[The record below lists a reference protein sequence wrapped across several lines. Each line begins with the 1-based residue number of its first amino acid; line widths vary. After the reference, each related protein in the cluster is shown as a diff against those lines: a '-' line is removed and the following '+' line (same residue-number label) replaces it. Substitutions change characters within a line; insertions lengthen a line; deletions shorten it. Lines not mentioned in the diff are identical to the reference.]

1 MKIRNVKEDFLHY
14 VWQYKKFD
22 FSNLTT
28 ASGDLLTIAS
38 VGRYLQQAGPD
49 FFNAQIT
56 IGKQKWAGNVEI
68 HIKSSDWYLHHHEKD
83 SHYDNVILHVV
94 WEHNTPVFRR
104 DNTEIPVLELKNF
117 ISKEVLTHYLSLIS
131 PKSWIYCENQ
141 IATIDDFVWQ
151 NWKERLYF
159 ERLERKSISI
169 EQLLSSNENHW
180 EAVLFCMLAKNF
192 GLNTNGDSFLKM
204 AKAIPFGVIRK
215 ECFDVENL
223 EALFYGITDL
233 LLDYHEDRYAKDLKK
248 RFDYISQKHQ
258 LKKTIIE
265 PLQFF
270 KHRPDNFP
278 TIRLAQLAMLY
289 HSHQNLFSKIIA
301 VKKLEEMYKLFDV
314 SVSKYWE
321 THYQFDKESPKKK
334 KPFSKSFIDLLL
346 INTIIPFQFAY
357 AKSQGKEIS
366 ETILEMMQSI
376 KPEQNASIEKFSSYG
391 ITTRNAFETQ
401 SLLQLKNEYC
411 SHSKCLQCAIGIE
424 LLKP

>member
-1 MKIRNVKEDFLHY
+1 MKEDFLHY

-28 ASGDLLTIAS
+28 TSGDMLTI
-38 VGRYLQQAGPD
+38 GTTGQYLQQAGPD

-56 IGKQKWAGNVEI
+56 IGNQKWAGNVEI
-68 HIKSSDWYLHHHEKD
+68 HVNSSDWYLHHHEKD

-94 WEHNTPVFRR
+94 WKHNTPVFRK
-104 DNTEIPVLELKNF
+104 DNSEIPVLELKKYV
-117 ISKEVLTHYLSLIS
+117 SKEVLTHYLSLIS
-131 PKSWIYCENQ
+131 KKSWIYCENQ

-159 ERLERKSISI
+159 ERLERKAISI
-169 EQLLSSNENHW
+169 EQLLSTSENHW
-180 EAVLFCMLAKNF
+180 EAILFCMLAKNF
-192 GLNTNGDSFLKM
+192 GLNTNGEVFLKM
-204 AKAIPFGVIRK
+204 AMTIPFEVLRK
-215 ECFDVENL
+215 ECFEAENL
-223 EALFYGITDL
+223 EALFFGITDL
-233 LLDYHEDRYAKDLKK
+233 LLDNHEDRYAQDLKK

-258 LKKTIIE
+258 LRKVFME
-265 PLQFF
+265 PVQFF

-301 VKKLEEMYKLFDV
+301 VKKLEELHHLFDIT
-314 SVSKYWE
+314 VSKYWE
-321 THYQFDKESPKKK
+321 THYQFDKESSTKKK
-334 KPFSKSFIDLLL
+334 QFSKSFIDLLT

-357 AKSQGKEIS
+357 AKSQDKEIS
-366 ETILEMMQSI
+366 ETILEMIKSI
-376 KPEQNASIEKFSSYG
+376 KPEKNASVEKFFSFG
-391 ITTRNAFETQ
+391 ITAKSAFDTQ

-411 SHSKCLQCAIGIE
+411 NHSKCLQCAIGIE